1 MTRQEKLSIIN
12 NKRGE
17 HMESK
22 NLPAIVVRGLVP
34 LPNNDFRT
42 EIGRNISFKA
52 LEESETSFNNYVLI
66 LIQKNPMIENPTPN
80 DIEEYGVLAKT
91 TMKLKLPNGNLKAK
105 FNILSRV
112 KVKEYFL
119 TNPFFVAEYEEA
131 QTIAGDTDEEMTLVR
146 MVMNEAVS
154 NANLVLNNPQ
164 EVVRNAQSGVT
175 TEKVVDILANG
186 LRGNEIEKYKYLRE
200 LNLNVRLKMILE
212 DIARQKMVS
221 ELEQH
226 INEEVK
232 RSIDESQKEYYLRE
246 KMRAIQSELGD
257 KARKEDEVDE
267 LRTKILEAKMPK
279 DIEEKALQE
288 LQRYSSTPPAM
299 AESGI
304 IKTYLD
310 FLVALPWKKS
320 SRDSNDLNKVQ
331 ENLDKNHYG
340 LTSVKDRIIEYLAVK
355 IKTRK
360 NPQTILCLV
369 GPPGVGKTSL
379 AISIADALGRK
390 FVKQSLGGVRDES
403 EIRGHRRTYIGAL
416 PGRILKGMKDAGT
429 VNPVF
434 LLDEIDKM
442 ASDYKGDPASA
453 MLEVLDPEQNAKFSD
468 HYLEEPYDLSQVM
481 FITTANYLGNIPAP
495 LRDRMEIVE
504 LSSYTEFEK
513 FNIAINHLIPK
524 QLKAHGVSDKEFS
537 VTDESIYYIIQRYTR
552 EAGVRELN
560 RFIGTLIRKGIKE
573 ILMDKKESIAVTID
587 NIEHYL
593 GKPRFMHN
601 LADQKDQVGVA
612 TGLAYTQFGGDT
624 LSIEV
629 TFYKGKGNLSL
640 TGKLGDVMKEGAI
653 TALSYLKANADKFEI
668 NPAFFQENDIHV
680 HVPEGATPKDGPSA
694 GITITTALLSAI
706 TGKKVKKEVGMTG
719 EMTLRGYVLPIGG
732 LREKSI
738 AAHRSGLQTIIIPKE
753 NEKDIEEIPTEVKN
767 ALSIIPVSN
776 VLEVFEI
783 AIK

>member
-1 MTRQEKLSIIN
+1 
-12 NKRGE
+12 
-17 HMESK
+17 
-22 NLPAIVVRGLVP
+22 
-34 LPNNDFRT
+34 
-42 EIGRNISFKA
+42 
-52 LEESETSFNNYVLI
+52 
-66 LIQKNPMIENPTPN
+66 ENPTPT

-105 FNILSRV
+105 FNVVSRV

-119 TNPFFVAEYEEA
+119 TSPFFVAEYEEHV
-131 QTIAGDTDEEMTLVR
+131 TKPGDVDEEMTLVR
-146 MVMNEAVS
+146 MVMNDVVT
-154 NANLVLNNPQ
+154 NANIVLNNPQ
-164 EVVRNAQSGVT
+164 EIVRSIQSGLT
-175 TEKVVDILANG
+175 TDKIVDTIVSG
-186 LRGNEIEKYKYLRE
+186 LKGNEPDKYKYIQE
-200 LNLNVRLKMILE
+200 ANLNARLKMLLE
-212 DIARQKMVS
+212 DVAKQKMVS

-232 RSIDESQKEYYLRE
+232 KSIDESQKEYYLRE
-246 KMRAIQSELGD
+246 KMRAIQNELGD

-267 LRTKILEAKMPK
+267 LREKILKAKMPK
-279 DIEEKALQE
+279 EIEEKALQE
-288 LQRYSSTPPAM
+288 LARYSSTPPAM

-310 FLVALPWKKS
+310 FLVALPWKKAS
-320 SRDSNDLNKVQ
+320 KDSNDLNKVQ
-331 ENLDKNHYG
+331 AKLDKNHYG
-340 LTSVKDRIIEYLAVK
+340 LSSVKDRIIEYLAVK
-355 IKTRK
+355 IQTKR

-416 PGRILKGMKDAGT
+416 PGRILNGMKSAGT

-442 ASDYKGDPASA
+442 SSDYKGDPASA

-468 HYLEEPYDLSQVM
+468 HYLEENYDLSQVL
-481 FITTANYLGNIPAP
+481 FITTANYLENIPAP

-504 LSSYTEFEK
+504 LSSYTEYEK
-513 FNIAINHLIPK
+513 FNIATNHLIDK
-524 QLKAHGVSDKEFS
+524 QLKAHGISRKEFS
-537 VTDESIYYIIQRYTR
+537 ITDETLYYIIRHYTR

-573 ILMDKKESIAVTID
+573 ILMDKKTNIDVTMA
-587 NIEHYL
+587 NVEHYI
-593 GKPRFMHN
+593 GKARFSHN
-601 LADQKDQVGVA
+601 LADVKDQIGVA

-629 TFYKGKGNLSL
+629 TFYKGKGALSL
-640 TGKLGDVMKEGAI
+640 TGKLGDVMKESAI
-653 TALSYLKANADKFEI
+653 TALSYVKANAEKYNVD
-668 NPAFFQENDIHV
+668 PVFFDNHDIHV

-694 GITITTALLSAI
+694 GITITTAILSAVSNRKI
-706 TGKKVKKEVGMTG
+706 RKDVGMTG

-738 AAHRSGLQTIIIPKE
+738 AAHRSGLKTIIIPKE

-767 ALSIIPVSN
+767 AIKIIPVSN
-776 VLEVFEI
+776 ITEVFEI
-783 AIK
+783 AFL

>member
-1 MTRQEKLSIIN
+1 MIS
-12 NKRGE
+12 RGDD
-17 HMESK
+17 MESK
-22 NLPAIVVRGLVP
+22 NLPAIVVRGIVP
-34 LPNNDFRT
+34 IPNNDFRT
-42 EIGRNISFKA
+42 EIGRPISFKA
-52 LEESETSFNNYVLI
+52 LDESENSFGNYILI
-66 LIQKNPMIENPTPN
+66 LIQKNPLIENPTPA

-105 FNILSRV
+105 FNVVSRI

-119 TNPFFVAEYEEA
+119 TSPFFVAEYEET
-131 QTIAGDTDEEMTLVR
+131 QTIVSDVDQEMTLVR
-146 MVMNEAVS
+146 MVMNDVVT
-154 NANLVLNNPQ
+154 NANVVLNNAQ
-164 EVVRNAQSGVT
+164 EVVRTVQSGLT
-175 TEKVVDILANG
+175 TDKLVDTIVAG
-186 LRGNEIEKYKYLRE
+186 LKGNEQDKYRYLAE
-200 LNLNVRLKMILE
+200 QNLNARLKMVLE
-212 DIARQKMVS
+212 DIAKQKMVS

-232 RSIDESQKEYYLRE
+232 KSIDESQKEYYLRE
-246 KMRAIQSELGD
+246 KMRAIQNELGD

-267 LRTKILEAKMPK
+267 LRTKILAAKMPK
-279 DIEEKALQE
+279 EIEEKALQE
-288 LQRYSSTPPAM
+288 LARYSSTPPAM

-310 FLVALPWKKS
+310 FLVALPWKKAS
-320 SRDSNDLNKVQ
+320 KDSNDLKKVQ
-331 ENLDKNHYG
+331 EKLDKNHYG
-340 LTSVKDRIIEYLAVK
+340 LTSVKDRIVEYLAVK
-355 IKTRK
+355 ISTKK

-416 PGRILKGMKDAGT
+416 PGRILTGMKNAGT
-429 VNPVF
+429 INPVF

-442 ASDYKGDPASA
+442 SSDYKGDPASA

-468 HYLEEPYDLSQVM
+468 HYLEENYDLSQVL
-481 FITTANYLGNIPAP
+481 FITTANYLENIPAP

-513 FNIAINHLIPK
+513 FNIAKSHLIDK
-524 QLKAHGVSDKEFS
+524 QLKAHGISDKEFS
-537 VTDESIYYIIQRYTR
+537 ITDETVYHIIRHYTR

-573 ILMDKKESIAVTID
+573 ILMEKKPRID
-587 NIEHYL
+587 ITLDNVEHYL
-593 GKPRFMHN
+593 GKQRFSHN
-601 LADQKDQVGVA
+601 LADVKDQVGVA

-624 LSIEV
+624 LSVEV
-629 TFYKGKGNLSL
+629 TFFKGKGALSL
-640 TGKLGDVMKEGAI
+640 TGKLGDVMKESAI
-653 TALSYLKANADKFEI
+653 TALSYVKANADKFNI
-668 NPAFFQENDIHV
+668 DPAFFDAHDIHV

-694 GITITTALLSAI
+694 GITITTAILSAI
-706 TGKKVKKEVGMTG
+706 TGKLIDKEVGMTG

-738 AAHRSGLQTIIIPKE
+738 AAHRSGLKTILIPKE
-753 NEKDIEEIPTEVKN
+753 NEKDIEDIPVEVRN
-767 ALSIIPVSN
+767 ALKIISVANIS
-776 VLEVFEI
+776 EVFEV
-783 AIK
+783 AFKH